1 MEGARRR
8 ARPEGVTVSERSILV
23 VAHTGRPE
31 SLGAAVDVI
40 GLLTAAGVHAVVD
53 PESLDDLR
61 AATDGAA
68 LRGADLAATGLEIY
82 DQGVEGERLEVS
94 HAQASR
100 SVADYIRSSGAYA
113 DYPGLTYVV
122 RVDPVQ
128 RSVQVALRA
137 PLDLPL
143 TFPGAPERAEVSAT
157 GSAVVFV
164 DR

>member
-1 MEGARRR
+1 MASVEGPRTRRR
-8 ARPEGVTVSERSILV
+8 TESGQTTVLIVGMATFLAILIAV
-23 VAHTGRPE
+23 V
-31 SLGAAVDVI
+31 VDA
-40 GLLTAAGVHAVVD
+40 TAAYLQRQ
-53 PESLDDLR
+53 SL
-61 AATDGAA
+61 ATLADGAA

-100 SVADYIRSSGAYA
+100 SVADYLRSSGAYA